1 MINNLPSTPSQNS
14 SLPVN
19 QMSYEEAFLELEQIV
34 DLLESGE
41 QSLNEAMVIYQRGQE
56 LAKYCETQLGQAEL
70 KIKLI
75 SGDQLTEIPGE

>member
-1 MINNLPSTPSQNS
+1 MIINHSSNLSPENP
-14 SLPVN
+14 LPVS
-19 QMSYEEAFLELEQIV
+19 QLSYEDAYLELEQIV